1 MCAHLLCLLVPP
13 DEEEA
18 FFQPS
23 SLLLMHVGSASSVIY
38 FSHLTCHHPAFRC
51 PNLLSLTLSGCG
63 HVTDDCI
70 LQLLKNCPKLRSL
83 KLENCVQIS
92 DHTLEA
98 VTLHRASLQTLHVDF
113 CRNITQAGLDRVR
126 AKCPS
131 VMLRAD
137 RSANMIPDS
146 KPEKKLMLEKVSR
159 KLVQL

>member
-1 MCAHLLCLLVPP
+1 MLTYLCLLAPP

-23 SLLLMHVGSASSVIY
+23 YLFLMLSASASSMIY

-70 LQLLKNCPKLRSL
+70 LQLLKNCPNLKSL
-83 KLENCVQIS
+83 KLENCVQIT
-92 DHTLEA
+92 DDTLEA
-98 VTLHRASLQTLHVDF
+98 VTLHGASLRTLHVDF
-113 CRNITQAGLDRVR
+113 CRNVTQAGLERVR
-126 AKCPS
+126 EKCPS

-146 KPEKKLMLEKVSR
+146 KPGKKLMLEKASR

>member
-1 MCAHLLCLLVPP
+1 MCLVAPP

-23 SLLLMHVGSASSVIY
+23 YLFLMLFGSPSSVIY
-38 FSHLTCHHPAFRC
+38 FSHLTCHHLAFRC

-70 LQLLKNCPKLRSL
+70 LQVLKNCPNLKSL
-83 KLENCVQIS
+83 KLENCVRIT

-98 VTLHRASLQTLHVDF
+98 VTLHGGSLRTLHVDF
-113 CRNITQAGLDRVR
+113 CRNITQAGLERVR
-126 AKCPS
+126 QKCPS
-131 VMLRAD
+131 VMLRAE
-137 RSANMIPDS
+137 RSANMIPDN
-146 KPEKKLMLEKVSR
+146 KPEKKLMLEKASR